1 MKGNLLT
8 FFHKLYYLYYYMSF
22 IKNVTTLSLLG
33 TLAVAGL
40 SSVSTFAQDAKS
52 KNYGYSNSNKRLN
65 KLNVVE
71 RIAYYADLSTLVTAV
86 STAGLIDTLN
96 SGDFTVLA
104 PSNDAFAKLPA
115 GTVETL
121 IKPEN
126 KKALTDILLYHV
138 IPGKVNLSKLAD
150 GAKIKTVLGQEL
162 TLSNH
167 DGMLQV
173 TTQAGKTYDLSDK
186 FYKQTNGNVYRLD
199 EVLIPS

>member
-1 MKGNLLT
+1 
-8 FFHKLYYLYYYMSF
+8 MSL

-40 SSVSTFAQDAKS
+40 TSVSTFAQDS
-52 KNYGYSNSNKRLN
+52 KKSNSYSYSSRKLN
-65 KLNVVE
+65 KLDVVD
-71 RIAYYADLSTLVTAV
+71 RIVYYADFSTLVTAV
-86 STAGLIDTLN
+86 STAGLVDTLK

-121 IKPEN
+121 VKPEN
-126 KKALTDILLYHV
+126 KETLTKILLYHV

-162 TLSNH
+162 TLVNH

-173 TTQAGKTYDLSDK
+173 ITEAGKTYDLSDSA
-186 FYKQTNGNVYRLD
+186 YKQTNGNIYRLD